1 MGRLSLIS
9 PLKARDPEEAHRVT
23 TQLELFFDLART
35 AQAQTLGQ
43 NLLERLVPRGGLRQ
57 VNQFND
63 LRKSGTIN
71 LPI

>member
-35 AQAQTLGQ
+35 AQGAYARPKSLGKTGAQGRTTPSQ
-43 NLLERLVPRGGLRQ
+43 SIQ
-57 VNQFND
+57 
-63 LRKSGTIN
+63 
-71 LPI
+71 